1 MAVHQTASNFAERDE
16 RPMQKIVVV
25 GGCGRVGLPLGLA
38 FAETA
43 KLSIFLFDSDK
54 EKVKKFNEKQ
64 ALFVEPGVDE
74 LIDKHVGKTVVA
86 TSDNA
91 CIRDADFVIVAIGT
105 PVHTDR
111 KPEAAE
117 FLKSVSEILSLM
129 KTNAL
134 LVIRSTVL
142 PGVTR
147 SVFDMIA
154 DSGKS
159 IQVAFCPERTAQGK
173 AMQELRT
180 LPQIVSAFD
189 EAALLSSKLL
199 FNLITPE
206 IIELTPAEA
215 ELAKLF
221 TNTWRYIN
229 FAVSNEFYTIAES
242 HGIDFNRVS
251 EAMKR
256 DYPRLSGLASPGF
269 CAGPCLV
276 KDTQQLAAY
285 SGNENFLL
293 GSAALKI
300 NDGLPNFIVEQLKSI
315 DLSSKTV
322 GILGMAFK
330 ANTDESRDSLCY
342 KLRDLLASHARTVLC
357 TDPYIADS
365 SFYPLDMVLQE
376 SDVLILGTP
385 HSLYQDVRISPDKTF
400 VDCWGFWPDRTPD
413 GVLLEACSIR
423 VE

>member
-1 MAVHQTASNFAERDE
+1 
-16 RPMQKIVVV
+16 MQKIVVV

-38 FAETA
+38 FAEA
-43 KLSIFLFDSDK
+43 AQFDIFLLDSDE
-54 EKVKKFNEKQ
+54 EKVEKFNQKK
-64 ALFVEPGVDE
+64 APFFEPGVDD

-91 CIRDADFVIVAIGT
+91 CVRGADCVIVAIGT
-105 PVHTDR
+105 PVHKDR
-111 KPEAAE
+111 KPEATE
-117 FLKSVSEILSLM
+117 FLKSVFELLSLM
-129 KTNAL
+129 EPDAL
-134 LVIRSTVL
+134 LIIRSTVL

-189 EAALLSSKLL
+189 EAALLSSKQL
-199 FNLITPE
+199 FSLIAPE
-206 IIELTPAEA
+206 IVELTPAEA

-221 TNTWRYIN
+221 TNAWRYIN
-229 FAVSNEFYTIAES
+229 FAISNEFYTIAES

-256 DYPRLSGLASPGF
+256 DYPRLSGLVSPGF

-276 KDTQQLAAY
+276 KDTQQLAAF

-300 NDGLPNFIVEQLKSI
+300 NEGLPNFIVEQLKSI

-330 ANTDESRDSLCY
+330 ANTDDSRDSLCF

-365 SFYPLDMVLQE
+365 SFHPLDRVLQE
-376 SDVLILGTP
+376 ADVLILGTP
-385 HSLYQDVRISPDKTF
+385 HSIYQDVQVSPGKTF

-413 GVLLEACSIR
+413 GVPLEACSIG